1 MINQFFGSFR
11 VIGKA
16 NRIKSVKLLIIL
28 MLVVLLE
35 LLSIGLIVPI
45 LSGLFNTEHNLANF
59 DKIFIFSENFF
70 PGHNQV
76 IIFALLFLFVIT
88 FKIILLIYFDYITQ
102 KYCREINVDICL
114 KAYSYFLYAP
124 WEEILSKDKKSLIID
139 NYVRWRVVDPLLFL
153 QTVRAVPTA
162 KTRLDDIV
170 YSELRQELGTHDMV
184 EIITENREL
193 IMDKVT
199 IASNEET
206 NKYGIEVIDV
216 RIRRVDLPRENE
228 SSIYARMEAERKR
241 QANKFRS
248 EGEEEA
254 QKIRAATDRD
264 KTVILA
270 NAYKEAQK
278 IRGEGEAKALD
289 IYASSFSKSPDFY
302 EFTRTLEAYEKV
314 IDEKTMLV
322 LPGDSKLFKQ
332 LTK

>member
-1 MINQFFGSFR
+1 MMKKLS
-11 VIGKA
+11 
-16 NRIKSVKLLIIL
+16 LLILGIVALFALSTIIIVDETEQIVIL
-28 MLVVLLE
+28 QFGKPVRTIKDPGLNWKLPAPFQTSNSFENRLLE
-35 LLSIGLIVPI
+35 YDVP
-45 LSGLFNTEHNLANF
+45 
-59 DKIFIFSENFF
+59 
-70 PGHNQV
+70 P
-76 IIFALLFLFVIT
+76 
-88 FKIILLIYFDYITQ
+88 
-102 KYCREINVDICL
+102 
-114 KAYSYFLYAP
+114 
-124 WEEILSKDKKSLIID
+124 EEILSRDKKSLIID
-139 NYVRWRVVDPLLFL
+139 NYVRWRITNPLLFL
-153 QTVRAVPTA
+153 QTVKAVPTA

-206 NKYGIEVIDV
+206 SKYGIEVIDV
-216 RIRRVDLPRENE
+216 RIKRVDLPQENE

-270 NAYKEAQK
+270 DAYKKAQE

-289 IYASSFSKSPDFY
+289 IYAASFSKSPDFY
-302 EFTRTLEAYEKV
+302 EFIRTLETYEKV
-314 IDEKTMLV
+314 IDNKTTLV
-322 LPGDSKLFKQ
+322 LPGDSKLLKE
-332 LTK
+332 LTE

>member
-1 MINQFFGSFR
+1 MKNYILILGTILAVFALSTIIIVDETEQIVILQF
-11 VIGKA
+11 GKPVRTL
-16 NRIKSVKLLIIL
+16 NEPGLNWKLPAPFQTSNTFEKR
-28 MLVVLLE
+28 LLE
-35 LLSIGLIVPI
+35 YDVP
-45 LSGLFNTEHNLANF
+45 
-59 DKIFIFSENFF
+59 
-70 PGHNQV
+70 P
-76 IIFALLFLFVIT
+76 
-88 FKIILLIYFDYITQ
+88 
-102 KYCREINVDICL
+102 
-114 KAYSYFLYAP
+114 
-124 WEEILSKDKKSLIID
+124 EEILSKDKKSLIID
-139 NYVRWRVVDPLLFL
+139 NYVRWRIVDPLLFL

-184 EIITENREL
+184 EIITQNREL

-199 IASNEET
+199 VASNEET
-206 NKYGIEVIDV
+206 SKYGIEVVDV